1 MPSAPP
7 PADIATWLSGP
18 PSGNCADKR
27 RPPVRGRGGF
37 WVVPDSEMGAARQQV
52 LKESL
57 DATAP
62 RLADFLSSGLLAL
75 DLTTDTMVDLYE
87 EANQG

>member
-1 MPSAPP
+1 
-7 PADIATWLSGP
+7 
-18 PSGNCADKR
+18 
-27 RPPVRGRGGF
+27 
-37 WVVPDSEMGAARQQV
+37 MGAARQQV

-57 DATAP
+57 DAAAP

-75 DLTTDTMVDLYE
+75 DLTADTMVDLYE